1 MVFSTVKLY
10 YLLPNYGGF
19 GGPIRM
25 LLDDAEVKYE
35 YNLIDREQWPNVQAK
50 WKEEGHVFD
59 CVPMIE
65 LDGKRYSGTQ
75 PILRFL
81 SKKLGKFSPADAD
94 LEQYVDVTAD
104 YAADWARAVF
114 KGMFN
119 PPNGIEEYK
128 KNDLAKYFKR
138 FDRIYGANKGPYAAG
153 EEISYADF
161 IVYTVMN
168 LEANK
173 DSIKDYPNLVAFAE
187 AIKSRP
193 GLQEAV
199 KNI

>member
-1 MVFSTVKLY
+1 MVFSSVKLN

-25 LLDDAEVKYE
+25 LLDDAEIKYE
-35 YNLIDREQWPNVQAK
+35 YNLIDREQWPTLKAK
-50 WKEEGHVFD
+50 WTEEGLPFD

-65 LDGKRYSGTQ
+65 LDGKRYAGTQ

-81 SKKLGKFSPADAD
+81 AKKLGKYAPADAD

-104 YAADWARAVF
+104 YAGDWARAVF
-114 KGMFN
+114 KAIFN
-119 PPNGIEEYK
+119 PPNGIDEYK
-128 KNDLAKYFKR
+128 KNDLEKYFKR
-138 FDRIYGANKGPYAAG
+138 FDRIYGAHKGPYAAG

-161 IVYTVMN
+161 VVYVVMN

-173 DSIKDYPNLVAFAE
+173 DSIKDYPNLAAFAE
-187 AIKSRP
+187 AIKSRS

-199 KNI
+199 KQI